1 MIQWAKFVPKAKMIG
16 SKVKGVA
23 MKAKAKMTPS
33 PETVLGARAKMQTAL
48 RSGSYKI
55 QAFKQK
61 AKTATMKGV
70 SKGKALASQAK
81 STGMAGM
88 SKAKAFG
95 IKQKA
100 KFDKLTPTEK
110 TIVGGTA
117 IGLGVGI
124 PVKGA
129 AFYYGAREGAALV
142 EKRKQKKNV
151 KKNRKTS

>member
-1 MIQWAKFVPKAKMIG
+1 MIQWGRFASSFAGKAKSMY
-16 SKVKGVA
+16 SKGKSLTATGYQKGKA
-23 MKAKAKMTPS
+23 MSMAGLDKS
-33 PETVLGARAKMQTAL
+33 
-48 RSGSYKI
+48 
-55 QAFKQK
+55 
-61 AKTATMKGV
+61 KTAVMKGV

-95 IKQKA
+95 VRQKA

-129 AFYYGAREGAALV
+129 AFYYGAREGAAAL

>member
-1 MIQWAKFVPKAKMIG
+1 MIQWARFASSFTGKAKSMY
-16 SKVKGVA
+16 SKGKSLTTTGYQKG
-23 MKAKAKMTPS
+23 
-33 PETVLGARAKMQTAL
+33 
-48 RSGSYKI
+48 
-55 QAFKQK
+55 
-61 AKTATMKGV
+61 KTAFTQANKKAISMSMAGLDKSKTAVMKGV

-95 IKQKA
+95 MRQKA

-129 AFYYGAREGAALV
+129 AFYYGAKEGAAAL